1 VRQWRAWRACVFS
14 GRTGVAP
21 RRSDENLP
29 LSCSQSSSRNRS
41 HRPCSPSRTCS
52 AATHPC
58 TTDAAQIARVSA
70 QIWAGAGKGVGVI
83 LLQQR
88 MWASH
93 GSHVGQSHRA
103 LACGADEP
111 CEPLPRATP
120 SCRYGLQGTERT
132 QHGMVSQYSTRQY
145 SRTNISSSSPI
156 ASMWLAAVAL
166 YSSPLNASTSARPM
180 LPQAVQRRVLHNV
193 HAWHVAMRRGTH
205 RPGEAICD
213 AFILFD
219 SEMGPLFGGTYACA
233 ESSEFG
239 AFCHRHD
246 YSTRVVCPT
255 DQLLCFFAVCSTA
268 VTLTVLQGTVGP
280 RLLQATRYRH
290 SGPRNASP
298 DSRSWCRCGRLPAQ
312 SVGEARRRCARD
324 RAKMCASPGADV
336 GRPWGDVGE
345 SRRYAMPGRGGAG
358 LFCHWIQLDTYRR
371 VLEPLAS
378 RSVRG
383 VETFIRRVRIL
394 RSNENVAYIS
404 TAVFRLHEGLTLCS
418 SSSST
423 TGIVGMCC
431 AGRRSR
437 AFRSSAQLCR
447 QSCMVTR
454 KPRRVGWVDAEGWS
468 MEGATPCSQMSRGGS
483 RHPPWRSWR
492 PS

>member
-1 VRQWRAWRACVFS
+1 M
-14 GRTGVAP
+14 
-21 RRSDENLP
+21 
-29 LSCSQSSSRNRS
+29 SCSQSCSRNRS

-52 AATHPC
+52 APTHPC

-83 LLQQR
+83 LLLQR

-93 GSHVGQSHRA
+93 RSHVGQSHRA

-239 AFCHRHD
+239 AFCHRHN

-255 DQLLCFFAVCSTA
+255 DQ
-268 VTLTVLQGTVGP
+268 
-280 RLLQATRYRH
+280 
-290 SGPRNASP
+290 
-298 DSRSWCRCGRLPAQ
+298 
-312 SVGEARRRCARD
+312 
-324 RAKMCASPGADV
+324 
-336 GRPWGDVGE
+336 
-345 SRRYAMPGRGGAG
+345 
-358 LFCHWIQLDTYRR
+358 
-371 VLEPLAS
+371 
-378 RSVRG
+378 
-383 VETFIRRVRIL
+383 
-394 RSNENVAYIS
+394 
-404 TAVFRLHEGLTLCS
+404 
-418 SSSST
+418 
-423 TGIVGMCC
+423 CC
-431 AGRRSR
+431 AFCGVLYCGGPDGAARNS
-437 AFRSSAQLCR
+437 
-447 QSCMVTR
+447 
-454 KPRRVGWVDAEGWS
+454 
-468 MEGATPCSQMSRGGS
+468 GATSNPGHSISA
-483 RHPPWRSWR
+483 
-492 PS
+492 